1 MFPCTTQG
9 NSLKSLCVLQ
19 KLQDCSLSCLSKV
32 GSPSQQQ
39 LVVKRE
45 LQGGTK
51 HTTST
56 FLNIYQEIWEHLT
69 KQMFRH

>member
-9 NSLKSLCVLQ
+9 NSLKSLRVLQ

-32 GSPSQQQ
+32 GSQSQQQ

-45 LQGGTK
+45 LQGGAEAYNW
-51 HTTST
+51 H
-56 FLNIYQEIWEHLT
+56 FVNIHQNIC
-69 KQMFRH
+69 FNI